1 MTNNNSTDPEQE
13 IKCRI
18 TDIEK
23 KCDKHEKDY
32 WIIRTS
38 LESYLAFSTDYHLSP
53 QALSLL
59 TNYPHQIVNK
69 CSSLN
74 GQKER

>member
-32 WIIRTS
+32 
-38 LESYLAFSTDYHLSP
+38 
-53 QALSLL
+53 
-59 TNYPHQIVNK
+59 
-69 CSSLN
+69 
-74 GQKER
+74 